1 MATPPPATKT
11 LQVNEHENESKRHKG
26 NTIFARTKK
35 RKKTRTKTKH
45 QKMIIMQMP
54 EIDAQDWEEYGDRQI
69 KVNVGERGGQKEAY
83 KE

>member
-1 MATPPPATKT
+1 MNMKTNQSDTKEIQFSQGQKKKERT
-11 LQVNEHENESKRHKG
+11 
-26 NTIFARTKK
+26 TKK

-45 QKMIIMQMP
+45 KKMIIMQMP

-69 KVNVGERGGQKEAY
+69 KVNVGERGGGQKEAY